1 MLRFLLCCVRGRRS
15 SRHQRRA
22 AAIDDVFR
30 DIDLLALVLTQLDS
44 VAQLAQGDAVCQHWH
59 EVARS
64 NLVWKR
70 FLATAFPGA
79 EALAGVYSSQYAGL
93 ESVEIGVIEGSRH
106 FIMLDQ
112 PDAFAE
118 RLAAVIANGEGE

>member
-1 MLRFLLCCVRGRRS
+1 MTV
-15 SRHQRRA
+15 
-22 AAIDDVFR
+22 
-30 DIDLLALVLTQLDS
+30 LVAWAPGAP
-44 VAQLAQGDAVCQHWH
+44 V
-59 EVARS
+59 
-64 NLVWKR
+64 
-70 FLATAFPGA
+70 GA